1 MCFIERFVSLIKP
14 SPPSQFLLFS
24 FRTWLFYTKAT
35 NWRVV
40 YRRQQKLT
48 PGTTPVLIIQLDE
61 IEPFLPVEKDVYP
74 FLPDKKR
81 SILSI
86 KLNPLFFVFAALN
99 LFIAPKIILTIISC
113 QRGIKSHLF
122 YPPPLPQTFKT
133 LIFLRPWCRDLS

>member
-1 MCFIERFVSLIKP
+1 MCFIHRFVSLIKP

-61 IEPFLPVEKDVYP
+61 IEPFLLVEKDVYP

-86 KLNPLFFVFAALN
+86 KLNPLFFVFAALEW
-99 LFIAPKIILTIISC
+99 LSCQREIKKSPKIILIIISC
-113 QRGIKSHLF
+113 QREIKSLLKLLKRLCV
-122 YPPPLPQTFKT
+122 PPP
-133 LIFLRPWCRDLS
+133 